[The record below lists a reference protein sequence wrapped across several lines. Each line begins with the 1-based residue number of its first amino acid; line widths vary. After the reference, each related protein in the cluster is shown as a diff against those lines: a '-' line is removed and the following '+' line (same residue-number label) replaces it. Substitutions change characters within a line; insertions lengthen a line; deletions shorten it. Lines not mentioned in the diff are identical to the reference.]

1 MLRKVLVAGCVFS
14 FASSLLVA
22 QSTAGMTAEQIV
34 SKNVAARGGLKA
46 WRAVQTLS
54 ESGTMG
60 AGGDQR
66 KPQAAAAPNPGVKR
80 PGKQTSPMPT
90 SPRLAT
96 EAELPFTLEL
106 QRPRK
111 LRLEIQFRGKT
122 AVQVYDGSNGW
133 KVRPYLNRLEVE
145 SYTED
150 ELHKAAL
157 QSELDGPLVDADV
170 KGTKVELEGTEK
182 VGDRDTYRL
191 KLTMKDSHSI
201 HVWIDAKTFL
211 ETKIEGA
218 PRRLDGLEHPVE
230 IYFSD
235 YRAVDGLQIPFVL
248 ETKVL
253 PLAVPAKGGHPTA
266 AAASFPTEKI
276 VIDKVD
282 VNPKLDAALFA
293 KPSTDTA
300 GLVKPH

>member
-1 MLRKVLVAGCVFS
+1 MLRKMLVAGCVFG

-66 KPQAAAAPNPGVKR
+66 RPQAAAPIPGVKR
-80 PGKQTSPMPT
+80 PGKQVGPMPT

-106 QRPRK
+106 ERPHK

-122 AVQVYDGSNGW
+122 AVQVYDGANGW

-145 SYTED
+145 NYTED

-157 QSELDGPLVDADV
+157 QSELDGPLVDAEA

-211 ETKIEGA
+211 ETKMEGA

-253 PLAVPAKGGHPTA
+253 PLAAAKGGRPAA

-282 VNPKLDAALFA
+282 VNPKLDAALFT
-293 KPSTDTA
+293 KPAVETA